1 MCDHHHFSMA
11 ENTPRGSNG
20 QRAGNSKN
28 GSDGEQL
35 VYCTFCGRSSEEVL
49 TLISAPFGGA
59 MICDICTSN
68 HVDLLRSH
76 LPQFTQKKAARNAGV
91 SAFTPSKIKRALDEF
106 VIDQD
111 EAKKIL
117 AVSVHNHY
125 KRIDSE
131 TLIGVEGFEDTE
143 IEKSNIML
151 LGPTGTGKTLLA
163 STLARI
169 LDVPFAVADATTLTE
184 SGYVGDDVES
194 ILGGLLQA
202 ADYDVARAE
211 RGIIYLDEI
220 DKVARKSDSPS
231 ITRDVSGE
239 GVQQGLLKLLEGT
252 IAGVPPKG
260 GRKHPE
266 QPLVHINTKHIL
278 FIAGGAFDGLDKIIL
293 RRLHKNPIGFGA
305 EIPTRLDEKRIDL
318 YQFVEP
324 EDMLKY
330 GFIPELIGRFPVLA
344 ALNGLS
350 NEAMMRVLTE
360 PKNALVKQYRKLFAM
375 EGVDL
380 EFDPSALEY
389 IIEHSM
395 IRGTGAR
402 ALRSIME
409 RSLMDL
415 MYSLPD
421 NNRLAKCIVSRDS
434 IEGITEPIM
443 INVGE
448 KLAA

>member
-1 MCDHHHFSMA
+1 MSDKK
-11 ENTPRGSNG
+11 PR
-20 QRAGNSKN
+20 KP
-28 GSDGEQL
+28 SDPTGPSDNRP
-35 VYCTFCGRSSEEVL
+35 VFCSFCGRSSEEVL

-59 MICDICTSN
+59 FICDICVAN
-68 HVDLLRSH
+68 HVDLLRAH
-76 LPQFTQKKAARNAGV
+76 IPQFATHKQQRTSGLAT
-91 SAFTPSKIKRALDEF
+91 FTPSAIKKALDEY
-106 VIDQD
+106 VVEQDQ
-111 EAKKIL
+111 AKKIL
-117 AVSVHNHY
+117 SVAVYNHY

-143 IEKSNIML
+143 IEKSNIIL

-163 STLARI
+163 QTLAKI

-184 SGYVGDDVES
+184 AGYVGDDVES
-194 ILGGLLQA
+194 ILSSLLQA
-202 ADYDVARAE
+202 ADFDVARAE

-278 FIAGGAFDGLDKIIL
+278 FIGGGAFDGLDKIIL
-293 RRLHKNPIGFGA
+293 KRLHQNPIGFGA
-305 EIPTRLDEKRIDL
+305 SIPTRIDEKAHDL
-318 YQFVEP
+318 FQHVEP
-324 EDMLKY
+324 EDLLKY

-344 ALNGLS
+344 PLNGLDV
-350 NEAMMRVLTE
+350 NAMYRVLTE

-375 EGVDL
+375 EGAELV
-380 EFDPSALEY
+380 FDRDALDA
-389 IIEHSM
+389 IIDRALA
-395 IRGTGAR
+395 RGTGAR

-409 RSLMDL
+409 NTLMDL
-415 MYSLPD
+415 MYELPD
-421 NNRLAKCIVSRDS
+421 NKRLEKVIVTRGMV
-434 IEGITEPIM
+434 EKTGGPILLPRE
-443 INVGE
+443 E
-448 KLAA
+448 KKAA